1 MVPGKVPRKQNVCSS
16 MMASPPPSYT
26 FTSTAELKA
35 AVKAFDADPTSAA
48 AKYGPIA
55 DWDVS
60 AITDMSGLFY
70 NLRNFNADISSW
82 DTSVVTDMSQMFRV
96 RSTPALPST
105 SAVGPTPC
113 TLRAPNALHNHE
125 LHVHRALAVPHM
137 CTRALLYT
145 LLAPR
150 SPAASRLPTRVPYS
164 APHTFPLTLGSARR
178 RSTSR

>member
-60 AITDMSGLFY
+60 AITDMSDLFY
-70 NLRNFNADISSW
+70 DLKSINTDISRW
-82 DTSVVTDMSQMFRV
+82 DTSSVTNMYRMFRV
-96 RSTPALPST
+96 HS
-105 SAVGPTPC
+105 
-113 TLRAPNALHNHE
+113 
-125 LHVHRALAVPHM
+125 
-137 CTRALLYT
+137 TRALT
-145 LLAPR
+145 
-150 SPAASRLPTRVPYS
+150 SS
-164 APHTFPLTLGSARR
+164 A
-178 RSTSR
+178 